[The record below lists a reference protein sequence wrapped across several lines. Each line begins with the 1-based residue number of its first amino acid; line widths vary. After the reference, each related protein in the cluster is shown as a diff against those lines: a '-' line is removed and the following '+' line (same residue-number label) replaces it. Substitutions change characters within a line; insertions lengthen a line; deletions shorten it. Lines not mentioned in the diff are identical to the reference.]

1 VIKNK
6 RILITGGSGF
16 IGSHLCNKL
25 IKYNKIV
32 CVDNL
37 ISGKKQ
43 NIKKIFKDKNFTF
56 IKHDIKKY
64 LNIKVDYI
72 FHLACPASPIQYQ
85 KNPIDTMLTNI
96 LGTYNILRLAK
107 KYKSTVLFTSTSE
120 VYGDP
125 LINPQKE
132 TYLGNVNSIGIRAC
146 YDEGKRSAET
156 ICYDFIRKYN
166 LNIKIVRI
174 FNTYGPYMDINDGRV
189 VSNFIV
195 NAIKNKNI
203 EIYGKGKQ
211 TRSLCYIE
219 DLVEGLIKISKLPKN
234 FHGPINLG
242 NNNEI
247 SIKDLALKVL
257 KLTNSKSKLT
267 YRTLPLDDPK
277 RRVPELKL
285 AKNKINWKP
294 KTNLQNGLKHTINY
308 FKMLRK

>member
-1 VIKNK
+1 
-6 RILITGGSGF
+6 
-16 IGSHLCNKL
+16 
-25 IKYNKIV
+25 
-32 CVDNL
+32 
-37 ISGKKQ
+37 
-43 NIKKIFKDKNFTF
+43 
-56 IKHDIKKY
+56 
-64 LNIKVDYI
+64 
-72 FHLACPASPIQYQ
+72 
-85 KNPIDTMLTNI
+85 
-96 LGTYNILRLAK
+96 
-107 KYKSTVLFTSTSE
+107 
-120 VYGDP
+120 
-125 LINPQKE
+125 
-132 TYLGNVNSIGIRAC
+132 
-146 YDEGKRSAET
+146 
-156 ICYDFIRKYN
+156 
-166 LNIKIVRI
+166 
-174 FNTYGPYMDINDGRV
+174 MDINDGRV

-267 YRTLPLDDPK
+267 YRTLPQDDPK

-285 AKNKINWKP
+285 AENKINWKP